1 DLVLAAFVLRR
12 LPPEQRVV
20 ERHALLVVRYFERNV
35 IEPDRLPVRRR
46 ERRRR
51 RRLHAAREVPLL
63 RRRVADLQIEAAG
76 ILDVETLEV
85 AAVVRD
91 RIQAARLQC
100 RFHLLGIPLIADAPA
115 EAVDGAVAR
124 RTRTAAAAGGGCGRR
139 RRGRGRR
146 LEPAADHE
154 RAPSV
159 DVERRLLA
167 VVGDDLPVHQRLV
180 ERRFLLVVDG
190 LAGEV
195 IEHDRLPSGALERQ
209 LGGRRIALG
218 QVRARAAALAL
229 REAGGRTQRRR
240 ARGREAQ
247 GLQQPT
253 PGQTAAVVF
262 LEQSGQVITHRT
274 LPPERRVCAGR
285 RRRVESVTTCH
296 EAGARRANASSA
308 ACSAASAL
316 PRATLV
322 ARWRACA

>member
-1 DLVLAAFVLRR
+1 
-12 LPPEQRVV
+12 
-20 ERHALLVVRYFERNV
+20 
-35 IEPDRLPVRRR
+35 
-46 ERRRR
+46 
-51 RRLHAAREVPLL
+51 
-63 RRRVADLQIEAAG
+63 
-76 ILDVETLEV
+76 
-85 AAVVRD
+85 
-91 RIQAARLQC
+91 
-100 RFHLLGIPLIADAPA
+100 
-115 EAVDGAVAR
+115 
-124 RTRTAAAAGGGCGRR
+124 
-139 RRGRGRR
+139 
-146 LEPAADHE
+146 
-154 RAPSV
+154 
-159 DVERRLLA
+159 
-167 VVGDDLPVHQRLV
+167 LV

-247 GLQQPT
+247 GLQQPA

-322 ARWRACA
+322 ARWRACARTRNAVASSSPVCTGSGGPSGSRRLCARSVQLSTRSCR